1 MQIHRGTHTYIHVHL
16 SLFTQPGNYCQY
28 DLTPL
33 VLHPRKFD
41 ERHQTRGASPLF
53 SWHVNS
59 WGLLCYDSCCHICC
73 VCLCVYGCVL
83 DEILPHLGGSPAV
96 PLLTR
101 LDSVLQTLSCHSGLP
116 GAHLTVRGETLA
128 TCAST
133 LPHLP
138 RVCLY
143 VWDWVCLSER
153 VRMCV
158 CVQVRICVCLCLCA
172 CDTGY
177 MYILRAE
184 APVFTPLS

>member
-1 MQIHRGTHTYIHVHL
+1 MHL

-41 ERHQTRGASPLF
+41 EHHQTRRASPLF
-53 SWHVNS
+53 FLTCEQLGPSVLW
-59 WGLLCYDSCCHICC
+59 LLLPHLVC
-73 VCLCVYGCVL
+73 VSACLWVCVWR
-83 DEILPHLGGSPAV
+83 ILPHLGGSPAV

-116 GAHLTVRGETLA
+116 GAHLTVRGETLV

-138 RVCLY
+138 GVCLD

-177 MYILRAE
+177 MYVLGAE